1 MTASH
6 GHDAEYDD
14 RHDMGD
20 DDEDGDIDGLG
31 AHDDGFR
38 STNGNRMSHGG
49 NGNGNGNGGATAV
62 DRAQLAA
69 SVKLGIELTDSGL
82 TEPDFASA

>member
-6 GHDAEYDD
+6 GHDAEFDD
-14 RHDMGD
+14 RNDMGD
-20 DDEDGDIDGLG
+20 DEDFDDGLG

-38 STNGNRMSHGG
+38 SANGNRMSNGG
-49 NGNGNGNGGATAV
+49 NGSGGGATAV

>member
-6 GHDAEYDD
+6 GHDAEFDD

-20 DDEDGDIDGLG
+20 DDEDVVDGLG

-38 STNGNRMSHGG
+38 NANGNRMNNGG
-49 NGNGNGNGGATAV
+49 NGNGNGNGGGATAV